1 MLKRIYPFLHEHL
14 PKSWAISVDLPVL
27 PYVLSNVISN
37 SSPRPEII
45 LWCQKAKEMS
55 LLELTVCFEENFT
68 TSSEYKKNKY
78 SNFVSASN
86 QAVWSAHLYTLKVGS
101 RGLVD
106 CSSIEPILR
115 FLKFSKPSSNFLFRK
130 MCTISIGTSFAIWC
144 RRN

>member
-1 MLKRIYPFLHEHL
+1 MLKRIYLFLHEHL
-14 PKSWAISVDLPVL
+14 PRLWAISVDLPVL
-27 PYVLSNVISN
+27 PYVLPNVISN

-68 TSSEYKKNKY
+68 TPSEYKKNKY
-78 SNFVSASN
+78 SNLVSACK
-86 QAVWSAHLYTLKVGS
+86 QAVWSAHLHTLQVGS

-106 CSSIEPILR
+106 CSSIEPILW

-144 RRN
+144 QRN